1 MYAFSC
7 KHRLARV
14 WRSGVWTLC
23 WLFFTGRSF
32 VRDKVATRGR
42 AVGSLT
48 RECGADVRGVSCCV
62 RVWSE
67 GDLGALLVNETLTL
81 ASGHVPVGIER
92 VPDECD
98 EPIAC
103 VAGSSS
109 RRIGVVK

>member
-1 MYAFSC
+1 M
-7 KHRLARV
+7 
-14 WRSGVWTLC
+14 
-23 WLFFTGRSF
+23 
-32 VRDKVATRGR
+32 RDK

-67 GDLGALLVNETLTL
+67 GDLGALLVNESLTL
-81 ASGHVPVGIER
+81 ASGHVPVEIER

-103 VAGSSS
+103 VAGASS
-109 RRIGVVK
+109 RCIDVWN